1 MNLVLPQERQG
12 GKCHRQGSRTGLI
25 TPPVEIAFGAVT
37 DTDPK
42 PDDADDTPD
51 PDDTA
56 LDADADAEA
65 EELLPTMEELGAL
78 EELAANPLLTD
89 ENGVHDEVAGAGCGG
104 GVFPSP

>member
-1 MNLVLPQERQG
+1 MNLVLPQERQS

-37 DTDPK
+37 DTNPETN
-42 PDDADDTPD
+42 DADDTAD

-56 LDADADAEA
+56 LDADADA

-89 ENGVHDEVAGAGCGG
+89 ENGVHEEVAGAGCAG